1 MITVNDIINEIE
13 RVVPTAWQESYDNA
27 GLQVGNRFQ
36 SVTGAL
42 VCLDV
47 TEAVIDEAIALGY
60 NLIVSHHPLLFN
72 GLKSITGRSYIE
84 RVVIKAIQHGIA
96 IYAAHTN
103 LDSAP
108 GGVSFRMAKKL
119 GLTSVQVLD
128 PQGNQLIKLVTYV
141 PTAYAEAVR
150 TALFEAGAGHI
161 SNYDQ
166 CSFNQEGIGTFCAG
180 AATKPFCGKV
190 GELHHEAE
198 TRIEV
203 VLPIYRQ
210 EAILQALRSAHPY
223 EEPAFDLIPLVNRWE
238 QVGLGVV
245 GNLSEPMDEIL
256 VLHRLKEVFRVGCV
270 KHSPLHNR
278 KIARIALCGGAG
290 ASFMSKAVAAGAD
303 LFVTGE
309 IRYHDYFDYESR
321 LLLAEIGH
329 YESEQYTKEIFCEI
343 IQKKFPTFAVHS
355 TQVDTNPINYL

>member
-1 MITVNDIINEIE
+1 MITVNDIIKEIE
-13 RVVPTAWQESYDNA
+13 QVAPTAWQESYDNA

-47 TEAVIDEAIALGY
+47 TEAVVDEAIALGC
-60 NLIVSHHPLLFN
+60 NLIVAHHPLLFN

-84 RVVIKAIQHGIA
+84 RVVIKAIQHDVA

-108 GGVSFRMAKKL
+108 GGVSFRMAEKL

-128 PQGNQLIKLVTYV
+128 PQENQLVKLVTYL
-141 PTAYAEAVR
+141 PIAHADTLR

-161 SNYDQ
+161 GNYDQ
-166 CSFNQEGIGTFCAG
+166 CSFSQEGTGTFRAG
-180 AATKPFCGKV
+180 AEAKPFCGEV
-190 GELHHEAE
+190 GKFHREAE
-198 TRIEV
+198 TRMEV
-203 VLPIYRQ
+203 VVPAHRQ
-210 EAILQALRSAHPY
+210 EAVLQALRSAHPY
-223 EEPAFDLIPLVNRWE
+223 EEPAFDLIPLANRWE

-245 GNLSEPMDEIL
+245 GNLPEPMDEIL
-256 VLHRLKEVFRVGCV
+256 VLHRLKETFGVGCV

-278 KIARIALCGGAG
+278 KISRIALCGGAG
-290 ASFMSKAVAAGAD
+290 ASLMSKAVAAGAD